1 MLKTF
6 WAWCMFDETQCKY
19 TVKCSAVDVLALIF
33 VTREQYK
40 VKNKKKNEKKEMFS
54 YVCNF

>member
-1 MLKTF
+1 
-6 WAWCMFDETQCKY
+6 MFDETQCKY